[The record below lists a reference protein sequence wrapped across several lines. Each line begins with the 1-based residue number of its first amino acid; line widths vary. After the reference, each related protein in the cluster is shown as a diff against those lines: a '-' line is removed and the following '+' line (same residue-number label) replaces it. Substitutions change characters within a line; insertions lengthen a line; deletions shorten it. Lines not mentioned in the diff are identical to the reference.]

1 MQVCDNDNMGQ
12 LFIGSNQAVVEW
24 KRADN
29 PLNIASFIQLENVTF
44 PKDKSRF
51 KGNWYAGQP
60 AAAASDLLPKAFYH
74 GSWDIGTMVSER
86 GAFECPDLFD
96 AAAVDGTVK
105 EGHLSMTAKIVQM
118 LSQGHNV
125 MIQGTSAGSP
135 TYIRYGRL
143 VSPLINPPLPQF

>member
-1 MQVCDNDNMGQ
+1 MQVFDNDNMGQ
-12 LFIGSNQAVVEW
+12 LFIGSNQVVVEW

-29 PLNIASFIQLENVTF
+29 PLNISAFIQLEHVTF

-60 AAAASDLLPKAFYH
+60 AAAASDLLPQAFYH
-74 GSWDIGTMVSER
+74 GHWNIQSMVSDR
-86 GAFECPDLFD
+86 GASECPDFFD
-96 AAAVDGTVK
+96 AVAADGTII
-105 EGHLSMTAKIVQM
+105 EGHLSMIAKIVQM

-125 MIQGTSAGSP
+125 MLQGTSAGSP

-143 VSPLINPPLPQF
+143 VSLLPPPQF